1 MVRRGTRK
9 QDWTTRDTEP
19 IWPKFLNQYLET
31 ALWASTDPEGNP
43 LDRDYSIED
52 FSDEALLQAIQES
65 NNFIQEN
72 LKDLEMVG
80 DEGAHGHD
88 FFLTRNGHGAGFW
101 DRGYGPVG
109 KRLTSASKRYGTADV
124 YVGDDRQ
131 LHFG

>member
-1 MVRRGTRK
+1 MVRRRTRK

-31 ALWASTDPEGNP
+31 AIWASTDSEGNP

-52 FSDEALLQAIQES
+52 FSEEALLQAIQES
-65 NNFIQEN
+65 NSFIQEN

-88 FFLTRNGHGAGFW
+88 FFLSRNGHGAGFF
-101 DRGYGPVG
+101 DRGYGPAG
-109 KRLTSASKRYGTADV
+109 KRLQSASKRYGTADV

-131 LHFG
+131 LYFG